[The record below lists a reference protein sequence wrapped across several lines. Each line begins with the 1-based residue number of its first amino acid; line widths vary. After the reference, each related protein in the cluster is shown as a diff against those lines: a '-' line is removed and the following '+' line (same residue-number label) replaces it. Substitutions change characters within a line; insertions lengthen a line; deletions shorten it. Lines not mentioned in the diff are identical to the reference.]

1 MPVFTVLVLYDFSA
15 GREIML
21 VQNKLTVSLH
31 DLVDDDEMPPSAFDL
46 TTDGNTEEE
55 VVKVRRNAGKE
66 INLDDIDL

>member
-1 MPVFTVLVLYDFSA
+1 MPVFTVLVLYVFSA